1 MLASGR
7 NFPPGNPGSSDYNNT
22 NQTSHIRKQ
31 IPMSKASCTAHL
43 ADHKLKLADKYDR
56 RSRAA
61 NSRPLKAKL
70 LRLADKYRRQA
81 KQFGAK

>member
-1 MLASGR
+1 
-7 NFPPGNPGSSDYNNT
+7 
-22 NQTSHIRKQ
+22 
-31 IPMSKASCTAHL
+31 MSKLSCTAHL
-43 ADHKLKLADKYDR
+43 AEHKLMLAAKYDR

-81 KQFGAK
+81 KQFGAN